1 MEQLLEI
8 LHNIWYGP
16 DIEGLVKAMPGPLA
30 PAVIGGLISAGG
42 SLLGGIFGGS
52 AKRRQ
57 ARAAAREKA
66 RLQAKLESLEN
77 NRQAIINPYDQV
89 EDLSTMITNPYENLG
104 VATQAATMQA
114 EQADIS
120 LANTLDL
127 LASTGASAGG
137 ATALAQAALR
147 SKKDVSASIEQQE
160 AQNERLKAE
169 GELRQNQA
177 IMQEKQRLQAA
188 EVSGRQFV
196 FSQQEQREMQQLD
209 RISTQL
215 SGAEARQAQAQADQ
229 TGIMTTAIG
238 GITSGL
244 SSAAANM

>member
-16 DIEGLVKAMPGPLA
+16 DIEGLVKAPLPA
-30 PAVIGGLISAGG
+30 AVIGGLISAGG
-42 SLLGGIFGGS
+42 SLLGGIFGGG

-66 RLQAKLESLEN
+66 RLEAKLESLEN

-177 IMQEKQRLQAA
+177 MMQEKQRLQAA
-188 EVSGRQFV
+188 EVSGKQFV
-196 FSQQEQREMQQLD
+196 FTQQEQREMQQLD

-229 TGIMTTAIG
+229 TGIITTAIG

-244 SSAAANM
+244 SSAAANK

>member
-16 DIEGLVKAMPGPLA
+16 DIEGLIKGMPVLA

-42 SLLGGIFGGS
+42 SLLAGIFGGS

-66 RLQAKLESLEN
+66 RLEAKLESLEN

-177 IMQEKQRLQAA
+177 MMQEKQRLQAA
-188 EVSGRQFV
+188 EVSGKQFV
-196 FSQQEQREMQQLD
+196 FTQQEQREMQQLD

-229 TGIMTTAIG
+229 TGIITTAIG

-244 SSAAANM
+244 SSAAANK

>member
-1 MEQLLEI
+1 MAV
-8 LHNIWYGP
+8 GTS
-16 DIEGLVKAMPGPLA
+16 LA
-30 PAVIGGLISAGG
+30 IGAGIVAATKLTQSAIQG
-42 SLLGGIFGGS
+42 
-52 AKRRQ
+52 
-57 ARAAAREKA
+57 RAAKKEMEKQDQIA
-66 RLQAKLESLEN
+66 KDKQAALDELEA
-77 NRQAIINPYDQV
+77 NRQEVFNPAANMAN
-89 EDLSTMITNPYENLG
+89 EFENLG
-104 VATQAATMQA
+104 VATKAATMQA

-196 FSQQEQREMQQLD
+196 FTQQEQREMQQLD
-209 RISTQL
+209 RISAQL

-244 SSAAANM
+244 SSAASEGLFG